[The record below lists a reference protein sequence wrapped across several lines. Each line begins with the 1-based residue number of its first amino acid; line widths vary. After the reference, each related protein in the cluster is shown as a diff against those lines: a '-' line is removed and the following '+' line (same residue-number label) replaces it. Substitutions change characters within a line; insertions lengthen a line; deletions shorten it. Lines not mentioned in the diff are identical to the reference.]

1 MAEVTSLSER
11 AKNAESRAEAWKRRY
26 SNLEKGG
33 EVFAERLTGSV
44 MCIAGGAF
52 AGAVWSKFGS
62 GLPGSAKFGNTSI
75 EIDTTLGII
84 AIGCAAMGVAGKH
97 SAELGTFGGGML
109 AARTA
114 AFVGR
119 VLEEQEQKAA
129 QAKAA

>member
-1 MAEVTSLSER
+1 MAETTGLTATER
-11 AKNAESRAEAWKRRY
+11 AHRAESRAEGWKRRY
-26 SNLEKGG
+26 ANLEKGG

-52 AGAVWSKFGS
+52 AGALWSKLGT

-75 EIDTTLGII
+75 EIDTAI
-84 AIGCAAMGVAGKH
+84 AVALIGAAAFGAAGKH

-119 VLEEQEQKAA
+119 VMEEAEQK
-129 QAKAA
+129 KAA